1 MLVLTRKIG
10 ECVSVPCC
18 DVTIE
23 VLRISRSQVRLGVT
37 APRDTEVHRSEIL
50 ERPCRSHRSATA
62 RRHRPGMCRVEFCW
76 QTRMQTL
83 SAYTSDFSS
92 PEVFG
97 RGWCTMRWTA

>member
-50 ERPCRSHRSATA
+50 ERPCRSHRSTTATSDIA
-62 RRHRPGMCRVEFCW
+62 PRCAVSSSAGRRGCKPCR
-76 QTRMQTL
+76 L
-83 SAYTSDFSS
+83 ITSDFSW

-97 RGWCTMRWTA
+97 RG